1 MKNTNITKKDSNFIK
16 ELFLEYLNDYKRWW
30 KSLWWE
36 WNKEQQLRFK
46 ILLSC
51 IEWNNNFILDVWCG
65 IWDFNII

>member
-16 ELFLEYLNDYKRWW
+16 ELF
-30 KSLWWE
+30 
-36 WNKEQQLRFK
+36 LRFK